1 MIKIIGIGNILM
13 GDDGIGVKVVDVLEK
28 KMKNIGIEF
37 IKAETDVDYALDNI
51 KDGDF
56 LFIIDSTSDA
66 MAKYGEIIEI
76 SLEEAVNNKKSLSI
90 HNVSLISEISSL
102 NIKVNGIILAIKAAS
117 IEFNIELSMELKNK
131 FSTICNTIYGLIEK
145 NIFEYERNE
154 KRNA

>member
-1 MIKIIGIGNILM
+1 
-13 GDDGIGVKVVDVLEK
+13 
-28 KMKNIGIEF
+28 
-37 IKAETDVDYALDNI
+37 
-51 KDGDF
+51 
-56 LFIIDSTSDA
+56 

-90 HNVSLISEISSL
+90 HNMSLISEISSL

>member
-28 KMKNIGIEF
+28 KMKNMGIEF

-66 MAKYGEIIEI
+66 MAKYGEIIDCLLYT
-76 SLEEAVNNKKSLSI
+76 SD
-90 HNVSLISEISSL
+90 
-102 NIKVNGIILAIKAAS
+102 AAD
-117 IEFNIELSMELKNK
+117 E
-131 FSTICNTIYGLIEK
+131 
-145 NIFEYERNE
+145 
-154 KRNA
+154 